1 MINPSDEWRI
11 RSDVAWVGDEVR
23 VIAAH
28 TSPPDADGP
37 RILEGAASWVWLHL
51 SGQEV
56 RALVDEAAEQ
66 ALIPLAL
73 AALADA
79 NLIVPT

>member
-1 MINPSDEWRI
+1 MINPSNEWRI

-37 RILEGAASWVWLHL
+37 RILEGATSWVWLRL
-51 SGQEV
+51 SAQEV
-56 RALVDEAAEQ
+56 VALGDGVAEQ
-66 ALIPLAL
+66 ALINLAL
-73 AALADA
+73 KALADA
-79 NLIVPT
+79 KLIVPA